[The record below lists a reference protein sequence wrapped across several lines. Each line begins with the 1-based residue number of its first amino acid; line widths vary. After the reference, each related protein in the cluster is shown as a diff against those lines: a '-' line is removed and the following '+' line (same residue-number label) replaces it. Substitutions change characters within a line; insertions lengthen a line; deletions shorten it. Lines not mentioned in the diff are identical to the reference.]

1 MKTYKET
8 MNELRFSP
16 QQKKE
21 MIDRLMAQSAQSAQS
36 SRPSKGR
43 AIPLRRV
50 CALGAAAVLTGALCL
65 GAAASGVLKPAAQ
78 AFGAVFGTA
87 PAQTEIIDR
96 IGHPLDARTTVDGVT
111 VQADAIIGDTYSYA
125 IVYSIYR
132 EDSAPITADPDPN
145 RDGALALRFGDWDT
159 DVGHLGGAHGTAWFF
174 DEDPADNAIQF
185 VQLLTADAPLEPG
198 TATARLTDLK
208 QGIGEDAALLAEGT
222 WELRFDFA
230 FEDSSLELP
239 GGQSFTV
246 DGKTAVLNS
255 VSISPLSLRID
266 YTVDTPVQP
275 GDNTSGALDRYLH
288 PQEMFLTLTDGSRI
302 DLTGF
307 GGGVQPEGD
316 TARCEISG
324 VFDRIFPLDTI
335 ESITLGEA
343 VIPVIAP

>member
-1 MKTYKET
+1 MKTYRES

-16 QQKKE
+16 QQKQE
-21 MIDRLMAQSAQSAQS
+21 MIDQLMNQSV
-36 SRPSKGR
+36 RPPRGR
-43 AIPLRRV
+43 AIPLRRI
-50 CALGAAAVLTGALCL
+50 CALGAAAALAGALCL

-96 IGHPLDARTTVDGVT
+96 IGRPLDARATVDGVT

-132 EDSAPITADPDPN
+132 EDGQPITADPDPN

-159 DVGHLGGAHGTAWFF
+159 DVGHMGGMHGTAWFF
-174 DEDPADNAIQF
+174 DEDPADNAVQF

-198 TATARLTDLK
+198 TATVHLTDLK
-208 QGIGEDAALLAEGT
+208 QGIGEDAALLAEGS

-246 DGKTAVLNS
+246 NGASAVLNS
-255 VSISPLSLRID
+255 VAVSPLSLRID
-266 YTVDTPVQP
+266 YTVETGLSSSSGTADSTPTPQP
-275 GDNTSGALDRYLH
+275 V
-288 PQEMFLTLTDGSRI
+288 FLTLTDGSRI

-307 GGGVQPEGD
+307 GGGVRPEGD
-316 TARCEISG
+316 SLRCELSG
-324 VFDRIFPLDTI
+324 VFDQIFPLDTI
-335 ESITLGEA
+335 ESITIGE
-343 VIPVIAP
+343 VTLPVNSQ

>member
-1 MKTYKET
+1 MKTYRES

-16 QQKKE
+16 QQKQE
-21 MIDRLMAQSAQSAQS
+21 MIDQLMNQSV
-36 SRPSKGR
+36 RPPRGR
-43 AIPLRRV
+43 AIPLRRI
-50 CALGAAAVLTGALCL
+50 CALGAAAALAGALCL
-65 GAAASGVLKPAAQ
+65 GAAASGALKPAAQ

-96 IGHPLDARTTVDGVT
+96 IGRPLDARATVNGVT

-132 EDSAPITADPDPN
+132 EDGQPITADPDPN

-159 DVGHLGGAHGTAWFF
+159 DVGHMGGMHGTAWFF
-174 DEDPADNAIQF
+174 DEDPADNAVQF

-198 TATARLTDLK
+198 TATVHLTDLK
-208 QGIGEDAALLAEGT
+208 QGIGEDAALLAEGS

-246 DGKTAVLNS
+246 NGASAVLNS
-255 VSISPLSLRID
+255 VAVSPLSLRID
-266 YTVDTPVQP
+266 YTVETGLSSSSGTADSAPTPQP
-275 GDNTSGALDRYLH
+275 V
-288 PQEMFLTLTDGSRI
+288 FLTLTDGSRI

-307 GGGVQPEGD
+307 GGGVRPEGD
-316 TARCEISG
+316 SLRCELSG
-324 VFDRIFPLDTI
+324 VFDQILPLDTI
-335 ESITLGEA
+335 ESITIGE
-343 VIPVIAP
+343 VTLPVSSQ

>member
-1 MKTYKET
+1 MKTYRES

-16 QQKKE
+16 QQKQE
-21 MIDRLMAQSAQSAQS
+21 MIDQLMSQSV
-36 SRPSKGR
+36 RPPRGR
-43 AIPLRRV
+43 AIPLRRI
-50 CALGAAAVLTGALCL
+50 CALGAAAALAGALCL

-96 IGHPLDARTTVDGVT
+96 IGRPLDARATVDGVT

-132 EDSAPITADPDPN
+132 EDGQPITADPDPN

-159 DVGHLGGAHGTAWFF
+159 DVGHMGGMHGTAWFF
-174 DEDPADNAIQF
+174 DEDPADNAVQF

-198 TATARLTDLK
+198 TATVHLTDLK
-208 QGIGEDAALLAEGT
+208 QGIGEDAALLAEGS

-246 DGKTAVLNS
+246 NGASAVLNS
-255 VSISPLSLRID
+255 VAVSPLSLRID
-266 YTVDTPVQP
+266 YTVETGLSSSSGTADSAPTPQP
-275 GDNTSGALDRYLH
+275 V
-288 PQEMFLTLTDGSRI
+288 FLTLTDGSRI
-302 DLTGF
+302 DLTGC
-307 GGGVQPEGD
+307 GGGVRPEGD
-316 TARCEISG
+316 SLRCELSG
-324 VFDRIFPLDTI
+324 VFDQIFPLDTI
-335 ESITLGEA
+335 ESITIGE
-343 VIPVIAP
+343 VTLPVNSQ

>member
-1 MKTYKET
+1 MKTYRES
-8 MNELRFSP
+8 MNELQFSP
-16 QQKKE
+16 QQKQE
-21 MIDRLMAQSAQSAQS
+21 MIDRLMTQSA
-36 SRPSKGR
+36 RPPRGH

-96 IGHPLDARTTVDGVT
+96 IGYPLDASATVDGVT

-132 EDSAPITADPDPN
+132 EDGQPITADPDPN
-145 RDGALALRFGDWDT
+145 RDGALALRFGEWDT
-159 DVGHLGGAHGTAWFF
+159 DVGHMGGMHGTAWFF
-174 DEDPADNAIQF
+174 DEDPADNAVQF

-198 TATARLTDLK
+198 TATVHLADLK
-208 QGIGEDAALLAEGT
+208 QGIGEDAVMLAEGS

-239 GGQSFTV
+239 GGQSFTAN
-246 DGKTAVLNS
+246 GETAVLNS
-255 VSISPLSLRID
+255 ISISPLSLRID
-266 YTVDTPVQP
+266 YTVDTALQP
-275 GDNTSGALDRYLH
+275 ENNSTALT
-288 PQEMFLTLTDGSRI
+288 PQSVYLTLTDGSRI

-307 GGGVQPEGD
+307 GGGARPEGD
-316 TARCEISG
+316 TTRCELSG
-324 VFDRIFPLDTI
+324 VFDQILPLDTI
-335 ESITLGEA
+335 ESITIGE
-343 VIPVIAP
+343 VTIPVSGQ

>member
-1 MKTYKET
+1 MKIYRES

-16 QQKKE
+16 QQKQE
-21 MIDRLMAQSAQSAQS
+21 MIDQLMNQSV
-36 SRPSKGR
+36 RPPRGR
-43 AIPLRRV
+43 AIPLRRI
-50 CALGAAAVLTGALCL
+50 CALGVAAALAGALCL

-78 AFGAVFGTA
+78 AFGTVFGTA

-96 IGHPLDARTTVDGVT
+96 IGRPLDARATVDGVT

-132 EDSAPITADPDPN
+132 EDGQPITADPDPN

-159 DVGHLGGAHGTAWFF
+159 DVGHMGGMHGTAWFF
-174 DEDPADNAIQF
+174 NEDPADNAVQF

-198 TATARLTDLK
+198 TATVHLTDLK
-208 QGIGEDAALLAEGT
+208 QGIGEDAALLAEGS

-246 DGKTAVLNS
+246 NGASAVLNS
-255 VSISPLSLRID
+255 VAVSPLSLRID
-266 YTVDTPVQP
+266 YTVETGLSSSSGTADSAPTPQP
-275 GDNTSGALDRYLH
+275 V
-288 PQEMFLTLTDGSRI
+288 FLTLTDGSRI

-307 GGGVQPEGD
+307 GGGVRPEGD
-316 TARCEISG
+316 SLRCELSG
-324 VFDRIFPLDTI
+324 VFDQILPLDTI
-335 ESITLGEA
+335 ESITIGE
-343 VIPVIAP
+343 VTLPVNSQ

>member
-1 MKTYKET
+1 MKTYRES

-16 QQKKE
+16 QQKQE
-21 MIDRLMAQSAQSAQS
+21 MIDQLMNQSV
-36 SRPSKGR
+36 RPPRGR
-43 AIPLRRV
+43 AIPLRRI
-50 CALGAAAVLTGALCL
+50 CALGAAAVLAGALCL

-78 AFGAVFGTA
+78 AFGAVFGTT

-96 IGHPLDARTTVDGVT
+96 IGRPLDARATVDGVT

-132 EDSAPITADPDPN
+132 EDGQPITADPDPN

-159 DVGHLGGAHGTAWFF
+159 DVGHMGGMHGTAWFF
-174 DEDPADNAIQF
+174 DEDPANNAVQF

-198 TATARLTDLK
+198 TATVHLTDLK
-208 QGIGEDAALLAEGT
+208 QGIGEDAALLAEGS

-246 DGKTAVLNS
+246 NGASAVLNS
-255 VSISPLSLRID
+255 VAVSPLSLRID
-266 YTVDTPVQP
+266 YTVETGLSSSSGTADSAPTPQP
-275 GDNTSGALDRYLH
+275 V
-288 PQEMFLTLTDGSRI
+288 FLTLADGSRI

-307 GGGVQPEGD
+307 GGGVRPEGD
-316 TARCEISG
+316 SLRCELSG
-324 VFDRIFPLDTI
+324 VFDQILPLDTI
-335 ESITLGEA
+335 ESITIGE
-343 VIPVIAP
+343 VTLPVSSQ

>member
-1 MKTYKET
+1 MKTYRES

-16 QQKKE
+16 QQKQE
-21 MIDRLMAQSAQSAQS
+21 MIDQLMSQSV
-36 SRPSKGR
+36 RPPRGR
-43 AIPLRRV
+43 AIPLRRI
-50 CALGAAAVLTGALCL
+50 CALGAAAALAGALCL

-96 IGHPLDARTTVDGVT
+96 IGRPLDARATVDGVT

-132 EDSAPITADPDPN
+132 EDGQPITADPDPN

-159 DVGHLGGAHGTAWFF
+159 DVGHMGGMHGTAWFF
-174 DEDPADNAIQF
+174 DEDPADNAVQF

-198 TATARLTDLK
+198 TATVHLTDLK
-208 QGIGEDAALLAEGT
+208 QGIGENAALLAEGS

-246 DGKTAVLNS
+246 NGASAVLNS
-255 VSISPLSLRID
+255 VAVSPLSLRID
-266 YTVDTPVQP
+266 YTVETGLSSSSGTADSTPTPQP
-275 GDNTSGALDRYLH
+275 V
-288 PQEMFLTLTDGSRI
+288 FLTLTDGSRI

-307 GGGVQPEGD
+307 GGGVRPEGD
-316 TARCEISG
+316 SLRCELSG
-324 VFDRIFPLDTI
+324 VFDQIFPLDTI
-335 ESITLGEA
+335 ESITIGE
-343 VIPVIAP
+343 VTLPVNSQ

>member
-1 MKTYKET
+1 MKTYRES

-16 QQKKE
+16 QQKQE
-21 MIDRLMAQSAQSAQS
+21 MIDQLMSQSV
-36 SRPSKGR
+36 RPPRGR
-43 AIPLRRV
+43 AIPLRRI
-50 CALGAAAVLTGALCL
+50 CALGAAAALAGALCL

-96 IGHPLDARTTVDGVT
+96 IGRPLDARATVDGVT

-132 EDSAPITADPDPN
+132 EDGQPITADPDPN
-145 RDGALALRFGDWDT
+145 RDGALSLRFGDWDT
-159 DVGHLGGAHGTAWFF
+159 DVGHMGGMHGTAWFF
-174 DEDPADNAIQF
+174 DEDPADNAVQF

-198 TATARLTDLK
+198 TATVHLTDLK
-208 QGIGEDAALLAEGT
+208 QGIGEDAALLAEGS

-246 DGKTAVLNS
+246 NGASAVLNS
-255 VSISPLSLRID
+255 VAVSPLSLRID
-266 YTVDTPVQP
+266 YTVETGLSSSSGTADSTPTPQP
-275 GDNTSGALDRYLH
+275 V
-288 PQEMFLTLTDGSRI
+288 FLTLTDGSRI

-307 GGGVQPEGD
+307 GGGVRPEGD
-316 TARCEISG
+316 SLRCELSG
-324 VFDRIFPLDTI
+324 VFDQIFPLDTI
-335 ESITLGEA
+335 ESITIGE
-343 VIPVIAP
+343 VTLPVNSQ

>member
-1 MKTYKET
+1 MKTYRES

-16 QQKKE
+16 QQKQE
-21 MIDRLMAQSAQSAQS
+21 MIDQLMNQSV
-36 SRPSKGR
+36 RPPRGR
-43 AIPLRRV
+43 AIPLRRI
-50 CALGAAAVLTGALCL
+50 CALGAAAALAGALCL

-78 AFGAVFGTA
+78 AFGAVFGTT

-96 IGHPLDARTTVDGVT
+96 IGRPLDARATVDGVT

-132 EDSAPITADPDPN
+132 EDGQPITADPDPN

-159 DVGHLGGAHGTAWFF
+159 DVGHMGGMHGTAWFF
-174 DEDPADNAIQF
+174 DEDPADNAVQF

-198 TATARLTDLK
+198 TATVRLTDLK
-208 QGIGEDAALLAEGT
+208 QGIGEDAALLAEGS

-246 DGKTAVLNS
+246 NGASAVLNS
-255 VSISPLSLRID
+255 VAVSPLSLRID
-266 YTVDTPVQP
+266 YTVETGLSSSSGTADSTPTPQP
-275 GDNTSGALDRYLH
+275 V
-288 PQEMFLTLTDGSRI
+288 FLTLTDGSRI

-307 GGGVQPEGD
+307 GGGVRPEGD
-316 TARCEISG
+316 SLRCELSG
-324 VFDRIFPLDTI
+324 VFDQIFPLDTI
-335 ESITLGEA
+335 ESITIGE
-343 VIPVIAP
+343 VTLPVNSQ

>member
-1 MKTYKET
+1 MKTYRES

-16 QQKKE
+16 QQKQE
-21 MIDRLMAQSAQSAQS
+21 MIDQLMNQSV
-36 SRPSKGR
+36 RPPRGR
-43 AIPLRRV
+43 AIPLRRI
-50 CALGAAAVLTGALCL
+50 CALGAAAALAGALCL

-78 AFGAVFGTA
+78 AFGAVFGTT

-96 IGHPLDARTTVDGVT
+96 IGRPLDARATVDGVT

-132 EDSAPITADPDPN
+132 EDGQPITADPDPN

-159 DVGHLGGAHGTAWFF
+159 DVGHMGGMHGTAWFF
-174 DEDPADNAIQF
+174 DEDPADNAVQF

-198 TATARLTDLK
+198 TATVHLTDLK
-208 QGIGEDAALLAEGT
+208 QGIGEDAALLAEGS

-246 DGKTAVLNS
+246 NGASAVLNS
-255 VSISPLSLRID
+255 VAVSPLSLRID
-266 YTVDTPVQP
+266 YTVETGLSSSSGTADSAPTPQP
-275 GDNTSGALDRYLH
+275 V
-288 PQEMFLTLTDGSRI
+288 FLTLTDGSRI

-307 GGGVQPEGD
+307 GGGVRPEGD
-316 TARCEISG
+316 SLRCELSG
-324 VFDRIFPLDTI
+324 VFDQILPLDTI
-335 ESITLGEA
+335 ESITIGE
-343 VIPVIAP
+343 VTLPVNSQ

>member
-1 MKTYKET
+1 MKTYRES

-16 QQKKE
+16 QQKQE
-21 MIDRLMAQSAQSAQS
+21 MIDQLMSQSV
-36 SRPSKGR
+36 RPPRGR
-43 AIPLRRV
+43 AIPLRRI
-50 CALGAAAVLTGALCL
+50 CALGAAAALAGALCL

-96 IGHPLDARTTVDGVT
+96 IGRPLDARATVDGVT

-132 EDSAPITADPDPN
+132 EDGQPITADPDPN

-159 DVGHLGGAHGTAWFF
+159 DVGHMGGMHGTAWFF
-174 DEDPADNAIQF
+174 DEDPADNAVQF

-198 TATARLTDLK
+198 TATVHLTDLK
-208 QGIGEDAALLAEGT
+208 QGIGEDAALLAEGS

-246 DGKTAVLNS
+246 NGASAVLNS
-255 VSISPLSLRID
+255 VAVSPLSLRID
-266 YTVDTPVQP
+266 YTVETGLSSSSGTADSAPTPQP
-275 GDNTSGALDRYLH
+275 V
-288 PQEMFLTLTDGSRI
+288 FLTLTDGSRI

-307 GGGVQPEGD
+307 GGGVRPEGD
-316 TARCEISG
+316 SLRCELSG
-324 VFDRIFPLDTI
+324 VFDQIFPLDTI
-335 ESITLGEA
+335 ESITIGE
-343 VIPVIAP
+343 VTLPVNSQ

>member
-1 MKTYKET
+1 MKTYRES

-16 QQKKE
+16 QQKQE
-21 MIDRLMAQSAQSAQS
+21 MIDQLMNQSV
-36 SRPSKGR
+36 RPPRGR
-43 AIPLRRV
+43 AIPLRRI
-50 CALGAAAVLTGALCL
+50 CALGAAAVLAGALCL

-78 AFGAVFGTA
+78 TFGAVFGTT

-96 IGHPLDARTTVDGVT
+96 IGRPLDARATVDGVT

-132 EDSAPITADPDPN
+132 EDGQPITADPDPN

-159 DVGHLGGAHGTAWFF
+159 DVGHMGGMHGTAWFF
-174 DEDPADNAIQF
+174 DEDPADNAVQF

-198 TATARLTDLK
+198 TATVHLTDLK
-208 QGIGEDAALLAEGT
+208 QGIGEDAALLAEGS

-246 DGKTAVLNS
+246 NGASAVLNS
-255 VSISPLSLRID
+255 VAVSPLSLRID
-266 YTVDTPVQP
+266 YTVETGLSSSSGTADSAPTPQP
-275 GDNTSGALDRYLH
+275 V
-288 PQEMFLTLTDGSRI
+288 FLTLTDGSRI

-307 GGGVQPEGD
+307 GGGVRPEGD
-316 TARCEISG
+316 SLRCELSG
-324 VFDRIFPLDTI
+324 VFDQIFPLDTI
-335 ESITLGEA
+335 ESITIGE
-343 VIPVIAP
+343 VTLPVNSQ